1 MIVVVRDVVDV
12 VAESPL
18 FATVLLAFYTK
29 KIQNPGIFWGC
40 STVTQQDDK
49 INSTP
54 FDDPPNR
61 STSMSTVPICVSS
74 KLNNTFGD
82 YCNLVR

>member
-1 MIVVVRDVVDV
+1 M
-12 VAESPL
+12 
-18 FATVLLAFYTK
+18 
-29 KIQNPGIFWGC
+29 
-40 STVTQQDDK
+40 TQQDDK